1 MDRTLLLNAT
11 YEPLQV
17 VSWQRAIRM
26 LFQQKA
32 EVVENYA
39 REIRSVRF
47 AMKVPS
53 VIRLIHFVQV
63 HRAHHQVKL
72 SRVNLFARDRFRCQY
87 CGRRPPTS
95 LLTYDHI
102 LPVARGGR
110 KTWENIVT
118 ACIPCNHRKGNRTPE
133 EAGMALLKKPLAP
146 NSFPIRIQLLF
157 QRLQTPDSWK
167 SYIFSP
173 Q

>member
-26 LFQQKA
+26 LFQEKA
-32 EVVENYA
+32 EVVESYS
-39 REIRSVRF
+39 REIHSVRF
-47 AMKVPS
+47 AMRVPS
-53 VIRLIHFVQV
+53 VILLVQYVQV
-63 HRAHHQVKL
+63 HRLHHQIKF
-72 SRVNLFARDRFRCQY
+72 SRANLFARDQYRCQY
-87 CGRRPPTS
+87 CGRRTPES
-95 LLTYDHI
+95 LLTYDHV

-118 ACIPCNHRKGNRTPE
+118 ACVPCNHRKGNRTPE
-133 EAGMALLKKPLAP
+133 EAGMTLLRRPLAP

-157 QRLQTPDSWK
+157 QRVQTPDSWK
-167 SYIFSP
+167 SYIFCE